1 MLEGDW
7 AASFICAKHAN
18 LLSLAVTVA
27 KYFCTSFRWHHMISC
42 ISLNKLDV
50 TRAYHWI
57 TVLQQL
63 FFDTFKWILDKDL
76 GSEIKWKQ
84 SDKIEFRGFSSV
96 FRLVKIEEKSLSQK
110 VPHADYFWAEY
121 HDFSLK

>member
-18 LLSLAVTVA
+18 LLSLAVTFA
-27 KYFCTSFRWHHMISC
+27 KYFCTSFKWQHMISC
-42 ISLNKLDV
+42 ISLNTLDV

-96 FRLVKIEEKSLSQK
+96 FRLVKIEKK
-110 VPHADYFWAEY
+110 A
-121 HDFSLK
+121 